1 MLKNLNIGYLL
12 DFYKNI
18 LPEKQAQMLDMY
30 YNEDLSLKEIAEDFN
45 ITRQGVRDYIKRG
58 EETLINLEQKLML
71 VKKIKMIEEDISSI
85 KSFAKEKEVNSEILD
100 ELDKLSEKLYL

>member
-1 MLKNLNIGYLL
+1 
-12 DFYKNI
+12 
-18 LPEKQAQMLDMY
+18 MLDMY

-58 EETLINLEQKLML
+58 EETLINLEEKLML

-85 KSFAKEKEVNSEILD
+85 KNFAKEKEVNSEILD

>member
-1 MLKNLNIGYLL
+1 
-12 DFYKNI
+12 
-18 LPEKQAQMLDMY
+18 MLDMY

>member
-1 MLKNLNIGYLL
+1 MKNLNIGYLL

-18 LPEKQAQMLDMY
+18 LPEKQATMLDMY

-58 EETLINLEQKLML
+58 EETLINLEEKLML
-71 VKKIKMIEEDISSI
+71 VKKIKMIEDDISSI
-85 KSFAKEKEVNSEILD
+85 RNFAKENNANKDIIDKLD
-100 ELDKLSEKLYL
+100 ELSEKLYL